1 MEQRS
6 KWRGRRKFLKALESD
21 PYIETGAYAIILG
34 IDPKRVLDQ
43 GREDYLIDIAFMQKA
58 LKLTTEQKIE
68 EVKVLSELIGYEVAK
83 AIAKIF

>member
-1 MEQRS
+1 
-6 KWRGRRKFLKALESD
+6 
-21 PYIETGAYAIILG
+21 
-34 IDPKRVLDQ
+34 
-43 GREDYLIDIAFMQKA
+43 MQKA